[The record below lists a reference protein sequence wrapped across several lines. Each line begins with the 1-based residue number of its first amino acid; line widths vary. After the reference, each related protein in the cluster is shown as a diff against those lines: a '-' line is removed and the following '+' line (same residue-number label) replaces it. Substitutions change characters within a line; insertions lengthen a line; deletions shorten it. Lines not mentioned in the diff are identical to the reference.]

1 MDYVE
6 IDAAGRQMMIAATEL
21 RERFA
26 AAAVIG
32 THNTVARPVRPVGR
46 SSR

>member
-21 RERFA
+21 RK
-26 AAAVIG
+26 
-32 THNTVARPVRPVGR
+32 TVRHDQLSQRRYRAGSPL
-46 SSR
+46 